1 MTLPRTDRSRPTPRT
16 GALPCLLA
24 CAALAAACGGTT
36 SAGDDTAAVDTL
48 ADDGAAE
55 DTSVAVDTAVAVD
68 SSVTE
73 DSAPADTVAPG
84 PAVEQSRY
92 EADLAF
98 VAAPRSPGS
107 THWQAVQ
114 DLCADRFTALG
125 YTVER
130 HAYGTGVNVIG
141 KLAGTAAPAEQVVL
155 SAHYDHITGCAGA
168 DDNGS
173 GVAGLLEAARV
184 LAAAPHPRTLV
195 VACWDEEERGLIG
208 SGAWA
213 ARTVERGETVVVMYD
228 FEMIGYRDSAPNTQT
243 MPDGI
248 DLLFPDV
255 ATALAANQYR
265 ADFIA
270 VVADASAASTS
281 AVAAMAAA
289 GEAAGLPVV
298 GLQLPEGL
306 EKSFAVADLRRS
318 DHAEFWDRDIPAL
331 MITDTSEFRYS
342 GYHCFDG
349 PDTPDRLD
357 PAFATAV
364 VGATVASVRALLAP

>member
-1 MTLPRTDRSRPTPRT
+1 MTRARTDRSGPTPARVT
-16 GALPCLLA
+16 FGLLA
-24 CAALAAACGGTT
+24 FAALAAACGGTT
-36 SAGDDTAAVDTL
+36 SAGADTAAVDTL
-48 ADDGAAE
+48 EEDGAAA

-73 DSAPADTVAPG
+73 DSAPLDTVTPG

-107 THWQAVQ
+107 AHWQAVQ

-141 KLAGTAAPAEQVVL
+141 KLIGTAAPAEQVVL

-184 LAAAPHPRTLV
+184 LAAAPHPRTLA

-228 FEMIGYRDSAPNTQT
+228 FEMIGYRSDTPNSQT
-243 MPDGI
+243 MPDGLE
-248 DLLFPDV
+248 LLFPD
-255 ATALAANQYR
+255 AAAALAANQYR
-265 ADFIA
+265 GDFIA
-270 VVADASAASTS
+270 VIADASPASTLATS
-281 AVAAMAAA
+281 TLAGAAEA
-289 GEAAGLPVV
+289 GGLPSLA
-298 GLQLPEGL
+298 LQLPEGL
-306 EKSFAVADLRRS
+306 EKSFVVGDLRRS

-342 GYHCFDG
+342 GYHCYDG

-364 VGATVASVRALLAP
+364 VRATVASVRALLAP

>member
-1 MTLPRTDRSRPTPRT
+1 MTRRPTPT
-16 GALPCLLA
+16 GVTTYLLA
-24 CAALAAACGGTT
+24 CAALAVACGGTT
-36 SAGDDTAAVDTL
+36 RAGEDTARLDTAAEDS
-48 ADDGAAE
+48 AAAE
-55 DTSVAVDTAVAVD
+55 DTGVAVDTSVAVD
-68 SSVTE
+68 
-73 DSAPADTVAPG
+73 SATADTVVPG

-107 THWQAVQ
+107 AHWQAVQ
-114 DLCADRFTALG
+114 DLCADRFAALG

-184 LAAAPHPRTLV
+184 LAVAPHPRTLV
-195 VACWDEEERGLIG
+195 VACWDEEERGLVG

-228 FEMIGYRDSAPNTQT
+228 FEMIGYRSDTPNSQT
-243 MPDGI
+243 MPNGLE
-248 DLLFPDV
+248 LLFPD
-255 ATALAANQYR
+255 AAAALAANQYR
-265 ADFIA
+265 GDFIA
-270 VVADASAASTS
+270 VIADASPASTLATS
-281 AVAAMAAA
+281 SLAGAAEA
-289 GEAAGLPVV
+289 GGLPSLA
-298 GLQLPEGL
+298 LQLPEGL
-306 EKSFAVADLRRS
+306 EKSFAVGDLRRS

-342 GYHCFDG
+342 GYHCYDG

-364 VGATVASVRALLAP
+364 VRATVASVRALLAR